1 MHRNLVPLLL
11 LITPLVTAQSPPD
24 HHVKSLKIRVLST
37 MLTAD
42 EGIGEWGFSALV
54 EVDGRRILFDTGARP
69 GTVFNNAKD
78 WSFFRELSAG
88 ASRRWLR
95 RWIRPR

>member
-1 MHRNLVPLLL
+1 
-11 LITPLVTAQSPPD
+11 
-24 HHVKSLKIRVLST
+24 

-54 EVDGRRILFDTGARP
+54 EVDGRRILFDTDARP

-78 WSFFRELSAG
+78 WSLFRELSAG
-88 ASRRWLR
+88 ASRDPCGSA
-95 RWIRPR
+95 I